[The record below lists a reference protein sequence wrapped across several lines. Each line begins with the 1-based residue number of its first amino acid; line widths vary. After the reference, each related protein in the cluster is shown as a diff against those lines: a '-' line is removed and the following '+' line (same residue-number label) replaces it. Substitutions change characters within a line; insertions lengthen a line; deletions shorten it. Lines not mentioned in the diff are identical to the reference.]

1 MATSKIYL
9 DSRRNMDGFGI
20 IKILV
25 IHNRIQRMY
34 STGVKIKEDD
44 FKKFQSYVTED
55 GLSGKVKNEELIY
68 LHKLLY
74 GKLLLF

>member
-34 STGVKIKEDD
+34 STGVKIKEED

-68 LHKLLY
+68 LHK
-74 GKLLLF
+74 